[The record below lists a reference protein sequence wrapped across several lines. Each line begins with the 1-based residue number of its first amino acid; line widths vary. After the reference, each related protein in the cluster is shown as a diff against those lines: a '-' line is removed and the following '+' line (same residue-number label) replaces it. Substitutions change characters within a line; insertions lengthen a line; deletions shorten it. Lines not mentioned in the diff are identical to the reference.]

1 MENRLVAYFKLVR
14 TGRKYQNNL
23 FKNCLAEKFYIKTLF
38 SQMKFRDLTNI
49 PLYFKS
55 KRNGLQRSEII
66 WVQFVSDRHIGFQK

>member
-1 MENRLVAYFKLVR
+1 MENRLVVYFKLVI

-23 FKNCLAEKFYIKTLF
+23 IKNWLAEKFYIKTLF

-66 WVQFVSDRHIGFQK
+66 WVQFVSNT